1 MWKLIKWLFFL
12 GIIAVIALAITGK
25 KIRGKTIEEHL
36 GPILQSKVVK
46 EGIKDIRSIVGEGLK
61 AAGEAISEDVT
72 DDERKQLDDVL
83 RKELRTGQPVQMPP
97 NQQAL
102 TPDVKEGATVTA
114 GEGGRPTVREM
125 ETMRPEEGAETQRNG
140 IQERPIGD
148 M

>member
-25 KIRGKTIEEHL
+25 KIRGKTVEEHL

-46 EGIKDIRSIVGEGLK
+46 EGIKDIRSILGEGLK
-61 AAGEAISEDVT
+61 AAGEAITEDVT
-72 DDERKQLDDVL
+72 DEERKQLDDIV
-83 RKELRTGQPVQMPP
+83 RKELSTGQPVQMPP

-102 TPDVKEGATVTA
+102 TPDIKEGATVTG

-125 ETMRPEEGAETQRNG
+125 ETMRPEEGADKGQGG
-140 IQERPIGD
+140 IKERQIGD
-148 M
+148 R